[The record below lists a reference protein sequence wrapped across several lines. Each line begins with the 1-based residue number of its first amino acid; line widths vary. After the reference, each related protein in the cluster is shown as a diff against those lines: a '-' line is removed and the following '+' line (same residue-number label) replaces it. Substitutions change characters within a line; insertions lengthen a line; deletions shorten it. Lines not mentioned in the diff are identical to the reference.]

1 MSPLPEIDER
11 KSTREPGYR
20 ARRDVL
26 PANACAGRRS
36 ERRAC
41 APRRRALVASL
52 ALVFSVAAADGP
64 ATRGNGWVTVSNCND
79 GGPGSLREAMAVAID
94 NDFVDARALACGT
107 ITLTTGQIYV
117 AADDVTL
124 AGPGAGA
131 LTVTNGGG
139 SKYDG
144 RIFSHSGTGI
154 LAVVGMTLSDGAAA
168 GSAQSP
174 DALGGCIYSNGTV
187 VLSNGIVKNCS
198 ARASTDVYGNAG
210 MAGGGGIFAHAVI
223 LTSSTVSGCLASSVL
238 AFGTGGGGVMATDEL
253 RMFSSELR
261 DNVETGTKYGGGG
274 AFVGGLL
281 ANAGSPHTS
290 IVYSTIAGNSA
301 ANGGGLSLGGDV
313 SIRNST
319 ISGNSAVGYGGGIV
333 TGQGCDVIQI
343 AVLNST
349 IAGNHSDDAL
359 DGGAHL
365 GGCVTLHSTIIAGNT
380 PNDLVG
386 DAQISGSN
394 NLVGLATP
402 VTPALPQGTIVA
414 DPRLGPLAHNG
425 GSTRTHAL
433 RGNSAA
439 IDNGNN
445 VAPALGYDQ
454 RGFDYPRAAGAGPD
468 IGAYELQD
476 GIFRDGF
483 D

>member
-1 MSPLPEIDER
+1 MSPLPA
-11 KSTREPGYR
+11 K
-20 ARRDVL
+20 
-26 PANACAGRRS
+26 AGVGPRTAVG
-36 ERRAC
+36 AC
-41 APRRRALVASL
+41 APRHRVLVTGL
-52 ALVFSVAAADGP
+52 ALAFFAASAGKA
-64 ATRGNGWVTVSNCND
+64 ATRADAPHALSPANGWITVSNCND
-79 GGPGSLREAMAVAID
+79 SGPGSLREAMTFAMDGDFID
-94 NDFVDARALACGT
+94 AQALACST
-107 ITLTTGQIYV
+107 ITLTTGQIHV
-117 AADDVTL
+117 AANEVTL

-131 LTVTNGGG
+131 LAITNGGG
-139 SKYDG
+139 NKYDG
-144 RIFSHSGTGI
+144 RIFSHSGTGVF
-154 LAVVGMTLSDGAAA
+154 VVSGATLSDGAAA
-168 GSAQSP
+168 GSAHAP
-174 DALGGCIYSNGTV
+174 DALGGCIFSNGTV
-187 VLSNGIVKNCS
+187 VLGNAIVKNCS

-210 MAGGGGIFAHAVI
+210 IAGGGGIFAHAVI

-261 DNVETGTKYGGGG
+261 DNLETGTKYGGGG

-281 ANAGSPHTS
+281 ANAGSPQTS
-290 IVYSTIAGNSA
+290 IADSTIAGNSA

-319 ISGNSAVGYGGGIV
+319 ISGNSAVGHGGGIV
-333 TGQGCDVIQI
+333 TGQGCGVIQI
-343 AVLNST
+343 AILNST
-349 IAGNHSDDAL
+349 ITGNHSNDAL

-365 GGCVTLHSTIIAGNT
+365 GGCPTLHSTIIAGNT

-386 DAQISGSN
+386 DAQIGGSN

-414 DPRLGPLAHNG
+414 DPRLGSLAYNG

-433 RGNSAA
+433 RGDSAA
-439 IDNGNN
+439 IDRGNN
-445 VAPALGYDQ
+445 VAPAIGYDQ
-454 RGFDYPRAAGAGPD
+454 RGFDYPREAGAGPD

-476 GIFRDGF
+476 RIFRDGF